1 MSHTISVSLVVRR
14 DMNSCPPRQ
23 LLITFL
29 LRPLQRR
36 EDSYKRVCIR
46 KTGIRPC
53 TEEDS
58 SVMVRICWTPTS
70 PSQADIMIR
79 KQLLRKELKK
89 NISRRKVRGKNDDF
103 SVRWERIQPGFGKS
117 AATFRA
123 HRIFTFLS
131 SASVHSVAYFTTQ
144 CWKVQYITQCN
155 MYSTLHNATHRIF
168 TFFSNASVHSVAYF
182 TTQCHKP
189 KYSIQYT
196 VQHA

>member
-36 EDSYKRVCIR
+36 EDSYKRACIR
-46 KTGIRPC
+46 RTSIRPC

-79 KQLLRKELKK
+79 KQLLRKEFKK
-89 NISRRKVRGKNDDF
+89 IYQGEKFEEKMMTSLF
-103 SVRWERIQPGFGKS
+103 SERESSLALVNPLPHS
-117 AATFRA
+117 AHTG
-123 HRIFTFLS
+123 S
-131 SASVHSVAYFTTQ
+131 SLFSAVHL
-144 CWKVQYITQCN
+144 C
-155 MYSTLHNATHRIF
+155 
-168 TFFSNASVHSVAYF
+168 
-182 TTQCHKP
+182 
-189 KYSIQYT
+189 T
-196 VQHA
+196 V